1 MPKTGQNR
9 VILGLKNRLKRLFL
23 VKKPTKLGI
32 LNEKMG
38 QNC

>member
-1 MPKTGQNR
+1 MPKKGQNC
-9 VILGLKNRLKRLFL
+9 VILAIKNRLKRLFL
-23 VKKPTKLGI
+23 VKKPTKRGI